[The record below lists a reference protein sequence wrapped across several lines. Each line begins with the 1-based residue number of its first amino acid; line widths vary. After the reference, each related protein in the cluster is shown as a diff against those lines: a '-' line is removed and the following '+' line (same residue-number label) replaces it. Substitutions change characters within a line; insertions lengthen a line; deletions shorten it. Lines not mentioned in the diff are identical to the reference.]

1 MCSIS
6 FRLLVIILSGA
17 LCTALLASPDDKAPS
32 PDPLFDWA
40 MITNTPLEA
49 KTLSSHA
56 EDALTI
62 ETIEYTCC
70 YQNGTPVRISGI
82 LAYPKGG
89 IRLPA
94 VFWSQSGLQNADDY
108 FPKLFARKGYFCLN
122 ITFQQDPSI
131 LYKSFDTKHPR
142 EANFTQL
149 AVQQLRAITYLCQRP
164 EVDKDRIGIGGAS
177 YGGFFATLLAGA
189 DPRIKAG
196 FSYFAGGNQEL
207 GTNLRQF
214 DQMAS
219 PLDVTI
225 WNKTIDPAWR
235 LKHRKVPFLWCAS
248 ANDHWFHLPSVIKTY
263 EQSIGEKR
271 LAIVPG
277 WQQAFP
283 ENIDMQLIDWLDIWL
298 ARTRKPYNKASVL
311 QVQNEQ
317 GRLRAYWNWTGPNKV
332 MEAELVVSYGA
343 TLPWHGWIQRHH
355 EVLPASIQD
364 SSAMADIPVPRSN
377 MEIFCYGN
385 ITDDKRVVISTPPMT
400 VIPAALGITANAGDV
415 KINCFPIG
423 DFETNDIS
431 LIQRSSWACGTVD
444 TTEKYHGEQ
453 SISINPKMSL
463 TFPLWHV
470 PGRSHTLRL
479 FLKAGA
485 KEYVTVT
492 VKGVPPQNWSCPVV
506 NTLRR
511 SVELTPQ
518 IYTNQMPM
526 YTLIDSVDTQWREY
540 KLACPFKNIAVEGYT
555 LTIAIDKNGTA
566 PVWIDWVR
574 FEPEWTP

>member
-1 MCSIS
+1 MNSIF
-6 FRLLVIILSGA
+6 FRLLVVILSGA
-17 LCTALLASPDDKAPS
+17 LSTPLLASPDAKTLPTDQ
-32 PDPLFDWA
+32 LFDWG

-49 KTLSSHA
+49 ITLLSRD
-56 EDALTI
+56 EDSLTI
-62 ETIEYTCC
+62 ETIEYTYC
-70 YQNGTPVRISGI
+70 YRNGKPIRISGI

-94 VFWSQSGLQNADDY
+94 VFWSQSGLQNADEY

-122 ITFQQDPSI
+122 INLLQDPS
-131 LYKSFDTKHPR
+131 LHKSFDAKHPR

-149 AVQQLRAITYLCQRP
+149 AVQQLRAITYLWQRP
-164 EVDKDRIGIGGAS
+164 EVDKERIGIGGAS

-214 DQMAS
+214 DEMAS
-219 PLDVTI
+219 LSDVTI
-225 WNKTIDPAWR
+225 WNTTIDPAWR
-235 LKHRKVPFLWCAS
+235 LKRRSVPFLWCAS
-248 ANDHWFHLPSVIKTY
+248 ANDHWFQLPSVVKTY

-283 ENIDMQLIDWLDIWL
+283 ENIDTELIDWLDIWL
-298 ARTRKPYNKASVL
+298 ARTRKPYNMPSAL
-311 QVQNEQ
+311 QVLNEQ
-317 GRLRAYWNWTGPNKV
+317 GRLRAHWNWTGPNKV
-332 MEAELVVSYGA
+332 IKAELIVSYGA

-377 MEIFCYGN
+377 MAIYCYGN
-385 ITDDKRVVISTPPMT
+385 ITDDKQVVISTPPLT
-400 VIPAALGITANAGDV
+400 VIPASFGITANAADM

-444 TTEKYHGEQ
+444 MAEKYHGEQ
-453 SISINPKMSL
+453 SLFISPKMSL

-470 PGRSHTLRL
+470 PGRSHNLHL

-485 KEYVTVT
+485 KEYVNIT
-492 VKGVPPQNWSCPVV
+492 VKGVPPQNWNCPVV
-506 NTLRR
+506 NDLRR
-511 SVELTPQ
+511 SVEPTPQ
-518 IYTNQMPM
+518 IYTNQMPV
-526 YTLIDSVDTQWREY
+526 YSLIDSVDTQWREY
-540 KLACPFKNIAVEGYT
+540 SLTCPVKKIAVEGYT
-555 LTIAIDKNGTA
+555 LTIAIHKNGTA

-574 FEPEWTP
+574 FEPVWIP